1 MKIRQNHWTYRI
13 EPLKRGDNS
22 LKSDKIMMRK
32 KWKPLSKP
40 GKGDNSMS
48 YLSFLMVIQCIHGNY
63 ILWYHASH
71 AKYLLQ
77 MYFESSRHF
86 VRT

>member
-1 MKIRQNHWTYRI
+1 MKIRQNHWTCRI

-40 GKGDNSMS
+40 GKGDNSS
-48 YLSFLMVIQCIHGNY
+48 
-63 ILWYHASH
+63 
-71 AKYLLQ
+71 KYDQ
-77 MYFESSRHF
+77 I
-86 VRT
+86 V